1 MNCSSF
7 LSVCMW
13 IILWFVSNILRES
26 YYSSHFD
33 PHPVMLVA
41 ISTPVHCQQ
50 KAQQGEN
57 RGKNSVTFFKNITR
71 TSNTTELQ
79 GFALAP
85 GWRSVTWNSQLT
97 QWHLRQRT
105 QCHLRQSADPVS
117 PETDSWQNVT
127 WDSQT
132 SDPVSPKTAD
142 PVSPETARP
151 LTQCHL
157 KQTAD
162 PVLPEPVRQLT
173 QCFLKQEAIFFPFPP
188 IFSAAFLTTSACKA
202 SSVAWMSTLLP
213 PQLTASRQLPLLC
226 MWMPLGSMAASVFSL
241 ELYGG
246 QYN

>member
-13 IILWFVSNILRES
+13 IILRFVSNILRES

-41 ISTPVHCQQ
+41 ISTPAHCQQ

-117 PETDSWQNVT
+117 PETDSWPSVT
-127 WDSQT
+127 WDSQ
-132 SDPVSPKTAD
+132 
-142 PVSPETARP
+142 

-157 KQTAD
+157 RQTAD
-162 PVLPEPVRQLT
+162 KMSPETVRHLTQCHPRQLT
-173 QCFLKQEAIFFPFPP
+173 QCHLRQPDRWPSVTWNRQLTQCYLSQSDSWPSVFWSRRLFSSHFPL
-188 IFSAAFLTTSACKA
+188 FS
-202 SSVAWMSTLLP
+202 LLP
-213 PQLTASRQLPLLC
+213 FWQL
-226 MWMPLGSMAASVFSL
+226 
-241 ELYGG
+241 
-246 QYN
+246 